1 MSFYKHEADK
11 KSGDGLAL
19 TEWNDLSNAVAGNSG
34 LTLAMTATDKIGIG
48 TIPKQKLHVK
58 DGGLLIDN
66 GGLRVESTHN
76 SVTPDIGAFLAKNLT
91 QGIGIGYNRIEAIG
105 SNADQHILLKPK
117 GKGNIGIGTTSSP
130 EEKLQVSGNIKATK
144 FIGDGSGLTNLSVGT
159 TGLNLATSSGSKVGI
174 GTDNPEDK
182 LQIGGFQA
190 GDRYLSVT
198 TAGGNRYKAGIKLLA
213 WKKDFGFIVE
223 NDDVKHGLHFH
234 FHNPYDGLVSKENI
248 LFLSSINGNVG
259 IGTIVPKR
267 KLDINGSITFANDDV
282 TKDVSERGLYWHAKS
297 GYGIYR
303 TAGNWKA
310 PNYQQLKLSWSTGII
325 LDPGSKYGKS
335 YVDIRGNLRLSGS
348 GNYCQMFTTSNK
360 LVFKIK
366 TAVHGSNKGMYWD
379 GDTNWDSYSDERL
392 KTNVTSEQ
400 NILSRLMKLDVKNY
414 DWKGEPKRK
423 TKMIGFIAQDVKP
436 LFPALVGEI
445 EDPETKQNYMT
456 LKYAN
461 FGVLAIGAIKELKLE
476 HDRRISALENQLH
489 KIEGKINLE
498 LV

>member
-34 LTLAMTATDKIGIG
+34 LTLAMNVTDKIGVG
-48 TIPKQKLHVK
+48 TDKPDQKLHIK
-58 DGGLLIDN
+58 NGGLLIH
-66 GGLRVESTHN
+66 GPHN
-76 SVTPDIGAFLAKNLT
+76 NTASDIGAFLAKNLT

-105 SNADQHILLKPK
+105 SNASQHILLKPK
-117 GKGNIGIGTTSSP
+117 GNGNVGIGVTSSP
-130 EEKLQVSGNIKATK
+130 EEKLHVSGNVKATK
-144 FIGDGSGLTNLSVGT
+144 FIGDGSKLTNLSVGA
-159 TGLNLATSSGSKVGI
+159 TGLNIATSSGSKVGI
-174 GTDNPEDK
+174 GTNSPFDK
-182 LQIGGFQA
+182 MQVGGFQA

-198 TAGGNRYKAGIKLLA
+198 TAGGNKYKAGIKLLT
-213 WKKDFGFIVE
+213 WKKDYGFVVE
-223 NDDVKHGLHFH
+223 HDEIKNGLNFH
-234 FHNPYDGLVSKENI
+234 FHNPYDAGARGKKDM
-248 LFLSSINGNVG
+248 LFLSSHSGNVG

-366 TAVHGSNKGMYWD
+366 NAVHGSNKGISWD

-400 NILSRLMKLDVKNY
+400 NILNRLMKLDVKNY
-414 DWKGEPKRK
+414 DWKDEPKRK

-445 EDPETKQNYMT
+445 EDPETKQTSMT

-476 HDRRISALENQLH
+476 HDRRISALEDQMH
-489 KIEGKINLE
+489 KIKEKLNLE